1 MTKFAEIFDKELSNL
16 QERGILE
23 VSPDGNVT
31 ITDKGRR
38 WVEENAKHFED
49 SPEYRAIITEIDR
62 LLSLS
67 DEELDEKIR
76 KKLK

>member
-1 MTKFAEIFDKELSNL
+1 MKEINFDKELRNL

-31 ITDKGRR
+31 LTDKGLK
-38 WVEENAKHFED
+38 WVEENAKLFED

-67 DEELDEKIR
+67 DEELVNIMR
-76 KKLK
+76 K